1 MEMGEGFRGGLG
13 VEGGRCR
20 GDRWR
25 WERDSGGQLGVEG
38 GKSRGGRCRW

>member
-1 MEMGEGFRGGLG
+1 MGEGSRGGLG

-25 WERDSGGQLGVEG
+25 WERDPGVG
-38 GKSRGGRCRW
+38 